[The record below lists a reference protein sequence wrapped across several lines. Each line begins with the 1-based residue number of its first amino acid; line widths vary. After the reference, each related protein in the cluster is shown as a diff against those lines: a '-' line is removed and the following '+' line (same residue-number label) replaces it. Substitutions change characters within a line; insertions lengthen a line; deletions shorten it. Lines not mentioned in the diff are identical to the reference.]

1 MFIEFINLNIWW
13 FVALVTV
20 LNLLLLSFIQGSV
33 RGATAV
39 TPLGLPAL
47 QRSGKSVILDLN
59 KPEHYAKGHIA
70 GSINMQL
77 PEFSADNK
85 KLLKHKDSTVVLVCQ
100 TGGESLKGAK
110 SLVKLGFTKV
120 HPLKGGLIAWQ
131 KESLPLVADKG

>member
-1 MFIEFINLNIWW
+1 MFLEFINLNIWW

-20 LNLLLLSFIQGSV
+20 LNLLLFSFMQGSV

-47 QRSGKSVILDLN
+47 QRTSKSLIIDLN
-59 KPEHYAKGHIA
+59 KPEQYAKGHIA
-70 GSINMQL
+70 GAINMPVVEL
-77 PEFSADNK
+77 TADNK

-100 TGGESLKGAK
+100 SGGESLKGAK
-110 SLVKLGFTKV
+110 SLVSLGFTKV

-131 KESLPLVADKG
+131 KENLPLVAS